1 MKKILM
7 LAGLLAICISTSGC
21 NQYITTEITSEDG
34 DVYYGAYNRRDM
46 IHADVKLFQ
55 KGTDRECD
63 GVIFLN
69 APSRSITF
77 KNDRVDATMIV
88 GCNDKTIIKSV
99 WQLKKRSFND
109 GWGEGVDQFNKIYQ
123 FKTISRKEF
132 KEIASS
138 QNIEF
143 AKENESYLKY

>member
-1 MKKILM
+1 M
-7 LAGLLAICISTSGC
+7 
-21 NQYITTEITSEDG
+21 
-34 DVYYGAYNRRDM
+34 
-46 IHADVKLFQ
+46 
-55 KGTDRECD
+55 
-63 GVIFLN
+63 IFLN
-69 APSRSITF
+69 AHSISITL

-138 QNIEF
+138 QKIEF

>member
-1 MKKILM
+1 M

-69 APSRSITF
+69 APSRSITL

-123 FKTISRKEF
+123 
-132 KEIASS
+132 
-138 QNIEF
+138 
-143 AKENESYLKY
+143 